1 MPRTAPS
8 RHPNVKHRLY
18 VVTGAIAGIAAV
30 VLAGC
35 AGPAVTKT
43 EGGGSFM
50 GSSIRLVT
58 DGQTEA
64 VIAVSAD
71 ADELVAAF
79 AELLSEYVRRSTG
92 AVIPVEKG
100 PLSTDRLRIHVGV
113 SDYVQSLDLGVDAMD
128 EGAFVIAFPDN
139 NNMVLVGGSKY
150 GTEHAVFEFLERYV
164 GVRWLYP
171 GDQGE
176 HVPTA
181 DTIIIPRHEVRQTP
195 AFLSRALSLGGSPST
210 ALKVWTRCNRIRGRT
225 SFHHNLC
232 NLFPPAEYAE
242 SHPNFFP
249 VRKGVPN
256 SWNPDLLA
264 EGLLEEAIKR
274 ISEYFEKYP
283 HVNSYSLGMNDA
295 AGFPAPPSTKK
306 NSLGMD
312 DQSDYFY
319 AWANKVAKAVCDK
332 YPRATLGCLAYQ
344 SVTDP
349 PSFKVHPRVIPY
361 ICYDRMQWIDSARR
375 ETDKARTKAWHE
387 ACPTLGWYDYIYG
400 RQYCLPRI
408 YFHLMGEYFAFA
420 NQNGVKDY
428 YGEAY
433 PSSLMTEGPKLY
445 LVAKLL
451 WNPDIDVDQTLKDWY
466 RCAVGDDAA
475 PYLEA
480 YFAHWEEF
488 WTKRVPET
496 SWFKSS
502 PKRIWL
508 PFGLASY
515 ADALTADDLIR
526 CQQLLD
532 EVAARSVTPI
542 QKARA
547 NAFMHAFNSLKSGGL
562 IGHIDFMAMNQTP
575 QAPDGDLVFKDSFD
589 SGKAPTETT
598 GPARADWVSGLPAGW
613 SNWQRSRCTATFGWD
628 QNVGHE
634 TPGALVVDAKG
645 ALYGPV
651 VFIKTVPHSSQ
662 VGSAEEEA
670 VTRLEPLKK
679 GRIYRVEC
687 WARSEGLAEG
697 AVIELVLKWFDRNGA
712 WLGKEYRRAMPLEQI
727 VEGQWQK
734 LSAYFSLPENAVT
747 FICMPSVGKTDQGK
761 VWFDDVALYGTR
773 SPE

>member
-1 MPRTAPS
+1 MRNS
-8 RHPNVKHRLY
+8 VHLVK
-18 VVTGAIAGIAAV
+18 
-30 VLAGC
+30 
-35 AGPAVTKT
+35 
-43 EGGGSFM
+43 
-50 GSSIRLVT
+50 
-58 DGQTEA
+58 DGKTEA
-64 VIAVSAD
+64 VIVVDAD
-71 ADELVAAF
+71 ADEFVAAS
-79 AELLSEYVRRSTG
+79 AELLSEYVRRSAG
-92 AVIPVEKG
+92 AALPVEKA
-100 PLSTDRLRIHVGV
+100 PVDPDRLSIHVGV
-113 SDYVQSLDLGVDAMD
+113 SEYVQSLDLGIDAMD
-128 EGAFVIAFPDN
+128 DDAFVIAFPDDRN
-139 NNMVLVGGSKY
+139 IVLVGGSKY

-171 GDQGE
+171 GEEGE
-176 HVPTA
+176 YVPSA
-181 DTIIIPRHEVRQTP
+181 DTIVIPRKEVRQTP
-195 AFLSRALSLGGSPST
+195 AFLSRSLSLGGSPPT
-210 ALKVWTRCNRIRGRT
+210 ALKVWTRRNRIRGRT

-242 SHPNFFP
+242 SHPHFFP

-274 ISEYFEKYP
+274 ICDIFEEHP
-283 HVNSYSLGMNDA
+283 NLTTYSLGMNDA

-312 DQSDYFY
+312 DQSDYY
-319 AWANKVAKAVCDK
+319 YTWANKVAEAVCDK

-361 ICYDRMQWIDSARR
+361 ICYDRMQWIDSTRR
-375 ETDKARTKAWHE
+375 ETDQARTRAWHE
-387 ACPTLGWYDYIYG
+387 ACPRLGWYDYIYG

-451 WNPDIDVDQTLKDWY
+451 WNPDIDVDETLKDWY

-496 SWFKSS
+496 SWFGKAS
-502 PKRIWL
+502 RNIWL
-508 PFGLASY
+508 PFGSASY
-515 ADALTADDLIR
+515 TDALTADDLIR
-526 CQQLLD
+526 GQQLLG
-532 EVAARSVTPI
+532 EVVARSVTSG

-547 NAFMHAFNSLKSGGL
+547 EAFLHAFNTLKTGG
-562 IGHIDFMAMNQTP
+562 IISHIDFMAMNRTAHP
-575 QAPDGDLVFKDSFD
+575 PDGDLIFKDTFD
-589 SGKAPTETT
+589 SGKPPTDTA
-598 GPARADWVSGLPAGW
+598 GPSRGDWVSGLPAGW
-613 SNWQRSRCTATFGWD
+613 SCWQRSRCTAKFGWD

-634 TPGALVVDAKG
+634 TPGSLVVDAKG

-662 VGSAEEEA
+662 LGSAGEAA
-670 VTRLEPLKK
+670 VTRLEPLKQGK
-679 GRIYRVEC
+679 VYRVEC
-687 WARSEGLAEG
+687 WTRSEGLAEG
-697 AVIELVLKWFDRNGA
+697 AIVELVLKWFDTNDA
-712 WLGKEYRRAMPLEQI
+712 WLGKAYRRAMPLEQI
-727 VEGQWQK
+727 VDGKWQK
-734 LSAYFSLPENAVT
+734 ISAYFSLPENAVT
-747 FICMPSVGKTDQGK
+747 FICIPAAEKTDQGK
-761 VWFDDVALYGTR
+761 VWFDDVALYEVQDR
-773 SPE
+773 Q